1 MKEEDEVESSRAR
14 DFTLQPSGAL
24 TNTWH
29 FISRVSGRVPMD
41 IAGKNRS
48 AEASGHHY
56 VAKCD
61 VAFDNFDCD
70 ETTCTHAGNAQPLNN
85 SCTDCCFVQLRT
97 FDPATFP

>member
-1 MKEEDEVESSRAR
+1 MCLHLTTIGSSYKYLAIHQQSIGQS
-14 DFTLQPSGAL
+14 THG
-24 TNTWH
+24 
-29 FISRVSGRVPMD
+29 G
-41 IAGKNRS
+41 IAGNNRL

-61 VAFDNFDCD
+61 VAFDNFDSD

-85 SCTDCCFVQLRT
+85 SCTDCCFVRLRT